1 MQTSLYDPL
10 SVSTAQIVTAP
21 APKPKFVEG
30 TVYQLARTLY
40 EIHTAYESL
49 PASAIQDTM
58 QRMSDNPDRKVLL
71 IAARSQADVLAR
83 KRLIIVSTGKPQPRI
98 SLTVFEQAQLMK
110 QTKIKRLVTENQI
123 FVTKPKKSKKEVA
136 IPSTPA
142 QTLFPTGA
150 ASTVEIKI
158 KKLQRELEEAV
169 YSEKETVKAA
179 ARLQRIQKMDQ
190 QTDESEDTTL
200 QMSIIWK
207 TLVQALL
214 LLKLAPKTQGSTPIV
229 FDSVTKASKE
239 PIATL
244 WRYEC
249 GKLGRLVMGD
259 AETVRS
265 FSVRC
270 RAEERYCVWLSTL
283 HVLDSKDPKFDSQ
296 AGTYRQMACDVDEQL
311 CVVLSSVV
319 PTSYA
324 YMRANVEKDAPIGGK
339 FAALCLAIE
348 GEADFQ
354 KEHPSQTNTV
364 SFLETSKEHM
374 VNVALASRIA
384 KDPMGVPLKENQ
396 TESYSKTVS
405 TEYGMKKKK
414 KPREEKEEG
423 EKEEQDTVL
432 TLQPDPT
439 PYFEHLWNRV
449 LALEADNSQHE
460 SAPLVIAPKQATT
473 RVKLAC
479 FDFRRKGT
487 CERGEKCDFAHDATN
502 HQAPAEKFTKNRA
515 TSRSPPPRHSEG
527 LGRAKSRS
535 PRRENH
541 SPPRRDTHARHA
553 HSTPSR
559 SYPPREEY
567 YSRDRRPRREYEG
580 KGGGKGGKGGKGH
593 GRGSSSYEQQ
603 RVKPH
608 SPPSD
613 NTCRAMWHISCCHD
627 KQCRRDHGV
636 SAGDSSIN
644 ECSKVQKNTWC
655 SFLWSPNG
663 CNRHHGRTKNG

>member
-10 SVSTAQIVTAP
+10 SVATAQAAMTP

-30 TVYQLARTLY
+30 TVYQLARALY
-40 EIHTAYESL
+40 EVHTAYESL

-83 KRLIIVSTGKPQPRI
+83 KRMLIVSTGKAQPRT

-110 QTKIKRLVTENQI
+110 QAKIKRLTSENKG
-123 FVTKPKKSKKEVA
+123 FNKKSKKELA
-136 IPSTPA
+136 NPSTPIN
-142 QTLFPTGA
+142 QNLFAKATNT
-150 ASTVEIKI
+150 ASKIKNLELELEKAEYSPKEIK
-158 KKLQRELEEAV
+158 
-169 YSEKETVKAA
+169 KAT
-179 ARLQRIQKMDQ
+179 ARLQRIKDMDQ
-190 QTDESEDTTL
+190 QTDESEDTIL

-207 TLVQALL
+207 QLVQALL
-214 LLKLAPKTQGSTPIV
+214 LLKLAPKSQSGTPISFESTP
-229 FDSVTKASKE
+229 KASKE

-283 HVLDSKDPKFDSQ
+283 HVLDSKDHNFASQ

-364 SFLETSKEHM
+364 SFLETSREHM

-449 LALEADNSQHE
+449 LALEADNSQPE
-460 SAPLVIAPKQATT
+460 SAPLVIATKQATT

-603 RVKPH
+603 RVMPH

-627 KQCRRDHGV
+627 KQCRRDHGI

-644 ECSKVQKNTWC
+644 ECSRVQNNTWC